1 MFEEFYG
8 NFSFT
13 PKGGETLLLT
23 GFLLSSEDDLG
34 ARFASHEYLKRD
46 GGELEP
52 MGAAQ
57 SRFVFR
63 IVLMGSAPLTQGG
76 AELSAGD
83 RYRALVDVQ
92 RKTPRGLL
100 THPRLGRIQAGFSK
114 LKASETPAKA
124 VDQIELVLEFVEDQ
138 LDQALSFEQNPTPQG
153 RANQV
158 ATAYSYVL
166 AATTALFGDRN
177 PGIPLYREAI
187 RNVQTASERLAQVA
201 AAFAESALI
210 SAQSTLPDL
219 ALRGQLG
226 TVRDAMQG
234 LLDVLPATLPFTR
247 EPDVALTPVRH
258 GAYMTLSVCLALYES
273 VLAQKPEI
281 IPYVVPVAMPLDRVL
296 MSIYGNDAAS
306 HFDEILTLNRV
317 PDAMWIP
324 AGTRLQVVS
333 PQQVQ

>member
-13 PKGGETLLLT
+13 PKGSEALLLT

-83 RYRALVDVQ
+83 RYRTLVECQ

-100 THPRLGRIQAGFSK
+100 VHPRLGRIQAGFSK
-114 LKASETPAKA
+114 IKASETPAKA
-124 VDQIELVLEFVEDQ
+124 VDQIELTLEFIEDQ

-187 RNVQTASERLAQVA
+187 QNVTLASERLAQVA
-201 AAFAESALI
+201 ATFTESALI

-226 TVRDAMQG
+226 TVRDAMDG
-234 LLDVLPATLPFTR
+234 LLDVLPPTLPFTR
-247 EPDVALTPVRH
+247 EPDVSLTPIRH
-258 GAYMTLSVCLALYES
+258 GAYMTYSTCIALYES

-296 MSIYGNDAAS
+296 LGIYGNDAAS
-306 HFDEILTLNRV
+306 HFDEILTLNRI
-317 PDAMWIP
+317 PDAMWVS
-324 AGTRLQVVS
+324 AGTRLQIVS
-333 PQQVQ
+333 PQPIQ